1 MSSAAPIQQ
10 MLRPQRRVRYLK
22 IIAVFKIL
30 QGLLL
35 FCIGIS
41 LLFLHSRVRWLDA
54 VSDWVDGELMVVH
67 SRAVLYLLTRLQ
79 DVVSGGL
86 LRVTG
91 WVALFFAFVLCTE
104 GIGVYLQQRWAELL
118 MVVATAAFIP
128 FEVRHAWLHP
138 GAVAILI
145 LAVNCFIVWF
155 VTCSAARETGGA
167 GRAVGKRGYG
177 PRDPLGAGTRRAQA
191 EAGERGAGL
200 FEGQTNDVAARTDDA
215 RDDGAPLRWAA

>member
-91 WVALFFAFVLCTE
+91 WVALFFSFVLCTE

-145 LAVNCFIVWF
+145 LVVNCFIVWF
-155 VTCSAARETGGA
+155 VYRVLRRE
-167 GRAVGKRGYG
+167 
-177 PRDPLGAGTRRAQA
+177 RREEQ
-191 EAGERGAGL
+191 
-200 FEGQTNDVAARTDDA
+200 D
-215 RDDGAPLRWAA
+215 APLAKEDTVLETR